1 MKIIQI
7 TEQEL
12 ESIFA
17 KSIDKKFEEHKEKL
31 SQNSEGEVILT
42 RESTAAL
49 LGVNL
54 STLFNYTKKGKL
66 KSYMIEGTGRVYYK
80 KSEVLESLKLIA

>member
-7 TEQEL
+7 TEQEFQAIL
-12 ESIFA
+12 SQT
-17 KSIDKKFEEHKEKL
+17 IDRKFEEHKEKL
-31 SQNSEGEVILT
+31 LQEPDGEVILT
-42 RESTAAL
+42 REATSAL

-54 STLFNYTKKGKL
+54 STLHNYTKKGKL

-80 KSEVLESLKLIA
+80 KAEVLDSLKPAN